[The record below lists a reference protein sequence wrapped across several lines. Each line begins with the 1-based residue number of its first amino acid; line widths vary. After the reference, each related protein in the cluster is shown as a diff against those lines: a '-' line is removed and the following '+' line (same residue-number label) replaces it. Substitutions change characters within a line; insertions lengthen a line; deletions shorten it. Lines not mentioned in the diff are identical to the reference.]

1 MATLEDSINVIFN
14 SFYRVKNNLHG
25 YDSDLRDL
33 SGITTVFERAGI
45 AVRGKPTVV
54 VTGSKGKGSTSI
66 LCAAFLQEMGYKVGL
81 VTSPHLIAFR
91 ERIRINGVS
100 IPEKAFIERIM
111 ALAPLVAE
119 VDASL
124 THGYISPT
132 GVILAAAMQY
142 FYDEGV
148 TAIVLEAGRG
158 GRFDDVKIIQ
168 NRVACLTPIMNEHL
182 DKLGPTIREVAWH
195 KAGIIKPDSV
205 VVSAPQTAEVLPI
218 LADEVVRQSAQALL
232 VGKGIT
238 YQQDFDAP
246 YHQHIRVQST
256 ALGLNCTIPLNN
268 PAHYLGLNAALGLA
282 SAATL
287 VEPDDDQI
295 SEIGS
300 LSSSLRFPGR
310 CDRVN
315 VHPAVFVDGA
325 INRESAASLLESV
338 APYLTHP
345 TVLITALP
353 EDKDYPGFLETIMP
367 RMDHT
372 IITTASNVNLTFTMD
387 VWHTAHRLDENAI
400 HQPDVNA
407 ALQQAVE
414 LAGPDGFILAAGTQS
429 FVRDALIFWKQ
440 DLDSLWESRP
450 ESF

>member
-14 SFYRVKNNLHG
+14 SFYRVKHTLHG

-33 SGITTVFERAGI
+33 SGITTVFERAHI
-45 AVRGKPTVV
+45 PLQGKPTIV

-66 LCAAFLQEMGYKVGL
+66 LCAAFLEEMGYKVGL
-81 VTSPHLIAFR
+81 VTSPHLIEFR

-100 IPEKAFIERIM
+100 IPEKAFIERVM

-119 VDASL
+119 VDACL
-124 THGYISPT
+124 AHGYISPT
-132 GVILAAAMQY
+132 GVILAAAMRY

-195 KAGIIKPDSV
+195 KAGIIKPDSI

-218 LADEVVRQSAQALL
+218 LADEIVRQSAQPLM
-232 VGKGIT
+232 VGSGIT
-238 YQQDFDAP
+238 YQQDFDSP
-246 YHQHIRVQST
+246 YHQQIRVQSPV
-256 ALGLNCTIPLNN
+256 LDLDCSISLNN

-282 SAATL
+282 STAAL
-287 VEPDDDQI
+287 VEPGDEQI
-295 SEIGS
+295 AKIGS
-300 LSSSLRFPGR
+300 LSNSLRFPGR
-310 CDRVN
+310 CDRVS

-338 APYLTHP
+338 APYLAHP
-345 TVLITALP
+345 VILITALP
-353 EDKDYPGFLETIMP
+353 EDKDYPGFLETLMP

-372 IITTASNVNLTFTMD
+372 IITNASNINLTFTLD
-387 VWHTAHRLDENAI
+387 VWHTARRLDENAI

-407 ALQQAVE
+407 ALAQAVE
-414 LAGPDGFILAAGTQS
+414 LAGPHGFILAAGTQS

-440 DLDSLWESRP
+440 NLDNLWDIHS
-450 ESF
+450 